1 MCVFVCVVAVEVV
14 SERTGGVDNSAYSD
28 FTVFIGCSNPCPLTS
43 NSSCFQLLMSSY
55 FQMKISQSLTIEIV
69 HIY

>member
-1 MCVFVCVVAVEVV
+1 MCVCVCVVAVEVV

-43 NSSCFQLLMSSY
+43 NSSCLQLLMSSY
-55 FQMKISQSLTIEIV
+55 FQMKISPSLI
-69 HIY
+69 

>member
-14 SERTGGVDNSAYSD
+14 SEKTGGADNSAYSE
-28 FTVFIGCSNPCPLTS
+28 FIVFICRSNPCPLTS
-43 NSSCFQLLMSSY
+43 NSSCLQLLMSSY